1 MITINGQKMGK
12 SLGNFINLEEF
23 FSGSHDLLEQAY
35 NPMTVRFFILQAHY
49 RSPLD
54 FSNDALQAAEKG
66 MSKLLNATTTLQS
79 LKASAESTVD
89 IKALEEKCYK
99 AMNDD
104 FNTPILI
111 AHLFEA
117 VRIVNSAKA
126 GDEQLTK
133 EDIQQ
138 LNQLFDTFVFNIL
151 GLQEDLDSKGNDLTK
166 EVMNIILQL
175 RGNAKANK
183 DWTSADLIRDELKK
197 LNIEVRDGSD
207 GSSWEVKN

>member
-1 MITINGQKMGK
+1 
-12 SLGNFINLEEF
+12 
-23 FSGSHDLLEQAY
+23 
-35 NPMTVRFFILQAHY
+35 
-49 RSPLD
+49 
-54 FSNDALQAAEKG
+54 
-66 MSKLLNATTTLQS
+66 
-79 LKASAESTVD
+79 
-89 IKALEEKCYK
+89 
-99 AMNDD
+99 MNDD

-126 GDEQLTK
+126 GDEQLKK

-151 GLQEDLDSKGNDLTK
+151 GLQEDQDAKGNDLTK
-166 EVMNIILQL
+166 EVMNIILHL
-175 RGNAKANK
+175 RENAKANK

>member
-1 MITINGQKMGK
+1 
-12 SLGNFINLEEF
+12 
-23 FSGSHDLLEQAY
+23 
-35 NPMTVRFFILQAHY
+35 MTVRFFILQAHY

-54 FSNDALQAAEKG
+54 FSNDALKAAEKG

-117 VRIVNSAKA
+117 VRIVNSTKA
-126 GDEQLTK
+126 ADEQLTK

-151 GLQEDLDSKGNDLTK
+151 GLQEDLDTKGNDLTK

-183 DWTSADLIRDELKK
+183 DWISADLIRDELKK

>member
-1 MITINGQKMGK
+1 
-12 SLGNFINLEEF
+12 
-23 FSGSHDLLEQAY
+23 
-35 NPMTVRFFILQAHY
+35 
-49 RSPLD
+49 
-54 FSNDALQAAEKG
+54 

-79 LKASAESTVD
+79 LKASAKSTVD
-89 IKALEEKCYK
+89 IKDLEEKCYK
-99 AMNDD
+99 AINDD

-126 GDEQLTK
+126 VEEQLTK

-151 GLQEDLDSKGNDLTK
+151 GLQDDQDTKGNDLTK

>member
-1 MITINGQKMGK
+1 
-12 SLGNFINLEEF
+12 
-23 FSGSHDLLEQAY
+23 
-35 NPMTVRFFILQAHY
+35 
-49 RSPLD
+49 
-54 FSNDALQAAEKG
+54 

-117 VRIVNSAKA
+117 VRIVNSTKA
-126 GDEQLTK
+126 ADEQLTK

-151 GLQEDLDSKGNDLTK
+151 GLQEDQDTKGNDLTK

-183 DWTSADLIRDELKK
+183 DWISADLIRDELKK

>member
-1 MITINGQKMGK
+1 
-12 SLGNFINLEEF
+12 
-23 FSGSHDLLEQAY
+23 
-35 NPMTVRFFILQAHY
+35 MTVRFFILQAHY

-79 LKASAESTVD
+79 LKANTESTVD
-89 IKALEEKCYK
+89 IKVLEEKCYK

-117 VRIVNSAKA
+117 VRIVNSAKT

-151 GLQEDLDSKGNDLTK
+151 GLQEDQDTKGNDLTK